1 MKNMSFKM
9 RITVFTGIIVLMTSL
24 SLSALSML
32 NAKKQISYT
41 VSSSMS
47 TPAVDN
53 VIYEGDDNAIV
64 LDPDKESDAYTV
76 IAVETAENAIRK
88 FHFTSVLYTAVIAA
102 AGMLLA
108 YLFAGRVLK
117 PIRKLNDTIID
128 ITDENLNRRLPQT
141 YSNDEISGLTN
152 SFNSMLDRLDTSFT
166 KQKRFSSNAAH
177 ELKTPVSIIKMS
189 VQSLKRKKEPT
200 QADYTE
206 GLDIIE
212 RNSERLADIIDDLLT
227 LTNDRNDLPT
237 EAVSLNALLV
247 CIVNDLLPQYRK
259 RDIKI
264 EYDFDD
270 KECFVSCSETLA
282 YRLFYNLAENAFKYN
297 NTGGNILISVKETAG
312 KHQISIK
319 DSGIGIPD
327 EQLSH
332 IWEAFYC
339 VDQSHSRKYGGAGLG
354 LSVVKEISERF
365 GWNVQVHSKAGKG
378 SEFIVEVMSI

>member
-9 RITVFTGIIVLMTSL
+9 RIAVFTGIIVLMTSL

-47 TPAVDN
+47 TPAVDD
-53 VIYEGDDNAIV
+53 VIYDEADNAIV

-200 QADYTE
+200 REDYTE

-237 EAVSLNALLV
+237 ETVSLNALLV

-282 YRLFYNLAENAFKYN
+282 YRLFYNLVENAFKYN

-312 KHQISIK
+312 KYQISIK

-365 GWNVQVHSKAGKG
+365 GWNVQVHSETGKG
-378 SEFIVEVMSI
+378 SEFIVEVISI

>member
-9 RITVFTGIIVLMTSL
+9 RIAVFTGIIVLMTSL

-32 NAKKQISYT
+32 NARNQISSAAKNS
-41 VSSSMS
+41 VL
-47 TPAVDN
+47 TPAVDG
-53 VIYEGDDNAIV
+53 VIDDNAIV

-102 AGMLLA
+102 AGMLFA
-108 YLFAGRVLK
+108 YLFAGRALK
-117 PIRKLNDTIID
+117 PIRKLNDAIID
-128 ITDENLNRRLPQT
+128 ITDENLNQRLPKT
-141 YSNDEISGLTN
+141 HSNDEISGLTN
-152 SFNSMLDRLDTSFT
+152 SFNSMLDRLDESFT

-270 KECFVSCSETLA
+270 KECFVSCSETLS
-282 YRLFYNLAENAFKYN
+282 YRLFYNLVENAFKYN
-297 NTGGNILISVKETAG
+297 NIGGSILISIKETDG
-312 KHQISIK
+312 KYKISVK
-319 DSGIGIPD
+319 DNGIGIPD
-327 EQLSH
+327 EQLEL

-354 LSVVKEISERF
+354 LSVVKEISGRF
-365 GWNVQVHSKAGKG
+365 GWNVQVHSETGKG
-378 SEFIVEVMSI
+378 SEFIVEVISI